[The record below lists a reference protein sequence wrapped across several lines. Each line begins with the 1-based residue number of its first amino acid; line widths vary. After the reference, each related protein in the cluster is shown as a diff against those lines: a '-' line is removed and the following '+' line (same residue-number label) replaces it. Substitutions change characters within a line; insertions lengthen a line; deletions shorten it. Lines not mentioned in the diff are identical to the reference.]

1 MTLTGQHT
9 VNASA
14 QTIWNMMMDPD
25 TLARITP
32 GITSLERIDDDNY
45 KAVAEVKVG
54 PVGGA
59 FSGTLK
65 IANRDEPRSFT
76 LIVQQNSKIGNAS
89 ADMDMRLDEKS
100 PGQTDVSFTGDVK
113 LSGLLAT
120 MGQRVLTPLANMLS
134 GQFFSAL
141 QEEIEKTQNV

>member
-32 GITSLERIDDDNY
+32 GITKLERIDEENFN
-45 KAVAEVKVG
+45 AIAELKVG

-59 FSGTLK
+59 FTGNLK
-65 IANRDEPRSFT
+65 VVDRVEPKSFR
-76 LIVQQNSKIGNAS
+76 LVVQQNSKIGNANAEIS
-89 ADMDMRLDEKS
+89 IKLDELE
-100 PGQTDVSFTGDVK
+100 PGKTEVSFTGEVK
-113 LSGLLAT
+113 LSGMLAA
-120 MGQRVLTPLANMLS
+120 MGQRVLSPMANMLS
-134 GQFFSAL
+134 GQFFDAL
-141 QEEIEKTQNV
+141 QKEVQSA

>member
-32 GITSLERIDDDNY
+32 GITSLERIDEENF
-45 KAVAEVKVG
+45 KAIAEVKVG

-59 FSGTLK
+59 FSGNLK
-65 IANRDEPRSFT
+65 IANLDMPRSFT
-76 LIVQQNSKIGNAS
+76 LIVQQNSKIGNAN
-89 ADMDMRLDEKS
+89 AEVDIKLDEKT

-113 LSGLLAT
+113 LSGMLAS
-120 MGQRVLTPLANMLS
+120 MGQRVLTPVANMLS
-134 GQFFSAL
+134 GQFFTAL
-141 QEEIEKTQNV
+141 QKEVEQAKTT

>member
-1 MTLTGQHT
+1 MLLTGQHT

-32 GITSLERIDDDNY
+32 GITSLERIDEDNF

-59 FSGTLK
+59 FSGNLK
-65 IANRDEPRSFT
+65 IADRDEPRSFT
-76 LIVQQNSKIGNAS
+76 LIVQQNSKIGNA
-89 ADMDMRLDEKS
+89 AAEMAMRLEEKT
-100 PGQTDVSFTGDVK
+100 PGQTEVSFTGDVK
-113 LSGLLAT
+113 LSGLLAS
-120 MGQRVLTPLANMLS
+120 MGQRVLTPVANMLS
-134 GQFFSAL
+134 GQFFTAL
-141 QEEIEKTQNV
+141 QKEVDAQTT